1 MYKRQG
7 YGAGR
12 LIHDDSEILN
22 VQLISDTRVYV
33 TRNTLTNLSKIN
45 VNGVDYAL
53 TRVPQGAGTRIGDN
67 TQLTRDVE
75 WYTIAGGLPAGE
87 WENIRFETSTAGTFV
102 PAEVTVTKGIY
113 ERKNNLW
120 QPVLLA
126 EDVVKAE
133 VAPFALIRPPRVA
146 PFFIPTAHWQGTNAQ
161 YASITTK
168 DDDTLYFTP

>member
-1 MYKRQG
+1 MRDDSG

-12 LIHDDSEILN
+12 LIHDDSEIAN

-33 TRNTLTNLSKIN
+33 TRNTLTNLARIQVGG
-45 VNGVDYAL
+45 VNYAL

-87 WENIRFETSTAGTFV
+87 WENIRFETTTAGIFIPV
-102 PAEVTVTKGIY
+102 EVAVTKGIY

-120 QPVLLA
+120 QPVQLA

-133 VAPFALIRPPRVA
+133 VAPFALIRPPRTGQD
-146 PFFIPTAHWQGTNAQ
+146 FLPTGHWFGTQAQ
-161 YASITTK
+161 YSAITTK
-168 DDDTLYFTP
+168 DTDKLYFTP